1 MPYNLIDTSANGYA
15 INSGE
20 PFVNFDAGQVFLDI
34 LNNHYPALQYTSQ
47 ILSERSGRGNRKETL
62 LKITFN
68 ESAESSFFAYCF
80 QTEGGGRWDLIT
92 NGEDEA
98 RIQWRVHSAWSPDL
112 NTVPKAAEF
121 QAEILNQPINF
132 SNKECYV
139 FSFYK
144 RDLADCDIIIS
155 AAYPTQ
161 AQDVE
166 TNSTSNKSIQFS
178 YSKIQEAFING
189 YSQQQKSNSEFF
201 FHFKP
206 KYLISYMI
214 NRDQLHKKALEGV
227 LSPDGSIVRLTDYPY
242 NLIYFGAPGTGKS
255 NAIERYTTDE
265 NCVKV
270 TFHPD
275 TDYANFV
282 GSYKPKQSPSGQGV
296 TYGFVAQAF
305 LQAYTKAWETNE
317 DTFLIIE
324 EINRGNCAQ
333 IFGDI
338 FQIIERNED
347 GYSKYKINIDTE
359 IEKYLK
365 NHFEDLLE
373 AGGAEAEKATRYI
386 AYFDGSFQK
395 IALPNNFFIHATMNT
410 SDQSLFPIDSAF
422 KRRWDWEYVPIEF
435 DGTEANN
442 YQILIGDERY
452 SWRSFIELVNEKIKI
467 VTESEDKFLGQF
479 FVKSY
484 DNTISEKTFKSK
496 ILFYI
501 WNDILKD
508 ETQTDGKYFFRSKV
522 NATDTT
528 SNPFTFSDLFYA
540 DSTDLLKGF
549 MKYLNISITP
559 E

>member
-15 INSGE
+15 INSGD
-20 PFVNFDAGQVFLDI
+20 PFVNFDAGQVFLDL
-34 LNNHYPALQYTSQ
+34 LNTHYPTLQLTSQ
-47 ILSERSGRGNRKETL
+47 IIAQRSGNGNRRETL
-62 LKITFN
+62 FQITLN
-68 ESAESSFFAYCF
+68 ASPASSFFVYCF
-80 QTEGGGRWDLIT
+80 QTEGGGRWNLIT

-98 RIQWRVHSAWSPDL
+98 RIQWRAHSGWTPDL
-112 NTVPKAAEF
+112 NTVPKATEF
-121 QAEILNQPINF
+121 QAEILNQPNNL
-132 SNKECYV
+132 SNKECYL

-144 RDLADCDIIIS
+144 RDIADTDIIIS

-166 TNSTSNKSIQFS
+166 INSTSNKSIQFS
-178 YSKIQEAFING
+178 YEKIQEAFING

-214 NRDQLHKKALEGV
+214 NRDQLHKQALEGV
-227 LSPDGSIVRLTDYPY
+227 LKPSGSIVSPTDYPH

-255 NAIERYTTDE
+255 NAIETYTTDD
-265 NCVKV
+265 NSVKI

-275 TDYANFV
+275 TDYAAFV
-282 GSYKPKQSPSGQGV
+282 GSYKPMQAIGGTGI

-305 LQAYTKAWETNE
+305 LQAYTKAWETDK

-338 FQIIERNED
+338 FQMIERGEE
-347 GYSKYKINIDTE
+347 GYSKYKVDVDTE

-365 NHFEDLLE
+365 KHFEDLLA
-373 AGGAEAEKATRYI
+373 AGGAEAAKASKYMT
-386 AYFDGSFQK
+386 YFGGSFKK
-395 IALPNNFFIHATMNT
+395 IALPNNLFIHATMNT

-435 DGTEANN
+435 EGTEANA
-442 YQILIGDERY
+442 YQIVIGVENY
-452 SWRSFIELVNEKIKI
+452 SWRSFIESINEKIKN
-467 VTESEDKFLGQF
+467 VTDSEDKKLGQF
-479 FVKSY
+479 FIKSF
-484 DNTISEKTFKSK
+484 DNSISEKAFKAK
-496 ILFYI
+496 VLFYI

-508 ETQTDGKYFFRSKV
+508 EPQTDAKYFFRRKAIV
-522 NATDTT
+522 TDTVST
-528 SNPFTFSDLFYA
+528 TFTFSDLFSG
-540 DSTDLLKGF
+540 DSTQLLKDF
-549 MKYLNISITP
+549 MKYLGIAVTTA
-559 E
+559 